1 MSQYAILNTQYST
14 LNTIFANRMKES
26 EIKFNILLDEE
37 NIPFAIDWEATDA
50 GATNKPTK
58 AIMLSMW
65 DPEEKGA
72 LRIDLWTKEMTVEE
86 MNHFFYQTMMTMAD
100 TYERAT
106 NNKEVAVMMK
116 EFSIGMGKKTKVI
129 K

>member
-1 MSQYAILNTQYST
+1 
-14 LNTIFANRMKES
+14 MKQS
-26 EIKFNILLDEE
+26 EIKFTVHLDDES
-37 NIPFAIDWEATDA
+37 IPYAMDWEATDA
-50 GATNKPTK
+50 GESKRPTK
-58 AIMLSMW
+58 AVMLSMW

-106 NNKEVAVMMK
+106 NNKEVSLMMK
-116 EFSIGMGKKTKVI
+116 EFTIGIGKKTKVI
-129 K
+129 A

>member
-1 MSQYAILNTQYST
+1 
-14 LNTIFANRMKES
+14 MKQS
-26 EIKFNILLDEE
+26 EINFTINIDEE
-37 NIPFAIDWEATDA
+37 NIPFSIDWEATDSGEEKRA
-50 GATNKPTK
+50 AK
-58 AIMLSMW
+58 AVMLSMW

-106 NNKEVAVMMK
+106 NNKEVSVMMK
-116 EFSIGMGKKTKVI
+116 EFFIGFGKKTKVI
-129 K
+129 Q

>member
-1 MSQYAILNTQYST
+1 MRQTQIT
-14 LNTIFANRMKES
+14 
-26 EIKFNILLDEE
+26 FNIGLDEE
-37 NIPFAIDWEATDA
+37 NVPFSIDWDATDSGTERKA
-50 GATNKPTK
+50 AK

-72 LRIDLWTKEMTVEE
+72 LRIDLWTKEMSVEE
-86 MNHFFYQTMMTMAD
+86 MNHFFYQTLMTFAD

-106 NNKEVAVMMK
+106 NNKEISVAMK
-116 EFSIGMGKKTKVI
+116 EFTIGMGKKTKVI

>member
-1 MSQYAILNTQYST
+1 
-14 LNTIFANRMKES
+14 MKQS
-26 EIKFNILLDEE
+26 EIKFTVSLDEGSV
-37 NIPFAIDWEATDA
+37 PYAIDWEATDA
-50 GATNKPTK
+50 GEQGKPAK

-72 LRIDLWTKEMTVEE
+72 LRIDLWTKEMSVEE
-86 MNHFFYQTMMTMAD
+86 MNHFFYQTLMTMAD

-106 NNKEVAVMMK
+106 NNKEVSLMLK
-116 EFSIGMGKKTKVI
+116 EFTIGMGKKTHVI

>member
-1 MSQYAILNTQYST
+1 
-14 LNTIFANRMKES
+14 MKQS
-26 EIKFNILLDEE
+26 EIKFTVSLDDEQV
-37 NIPFAIDWEATDA
+37 PYAIDWEATDA
-50 GATNKPTK
+50 GAPRKPTK

-72 LRIDLWTKEMTVEE
+72 LRIDLWTKEMSVEE

-106 NNKEVAVMMK
+106 MNKEVAVMMK
-116 EFSIGMGKKTKVI
+116 EFTIGIGKKTKVI

>member
-1 MSQYAILNTQYST
+1 
-14 LNTIFANRMKES
+14 MKQS
-26 EIKFNILLDEE
+26 EIKFTVSLDDE
-37 NIPFAIDWEATDA
+37 NVPYAIDWDATDA
-50 GATNKPTK
+50 GEPKKPTK

-86 MNHFFYQTMMTMAD
+86 MNHFFYQTFMTMAD

-106 NNKEVAVMMK
+106 QNKEVSVMMK
-116 EFSIGMGKKTKVI
+116 EFTIGMGKMTKVI